1 MVSARATALTAVI
14 AAINPSL
21 AFISLS
27 TQLAPLTNPTNQHAS
42 ITELDL
48 FGDAMKKAFS
58 NDDSIG
64 KPKNAGLKNGP
75 KFSEVTV
82 NGIPVKAVAGQK
94 VSQVMNT
101 ARVKVT
107 YSCRKGDCGTCE
119 LFMNGRVEKAC
130 TALIPSGKCTIQT
143 P

>member
-1 MVSARATALTAVI
+1 MPAVF
-14 AAINPSL
+14 L
-21 AFISLS
+21 
-27 TQLAPLTNPTNQHAS
+27 Q
-42 ITELDL
+42 
-48 FGDAMKKAFS
+48 
-58 NDDSIG
+58 
-64 KPKNAGLKNGP
+64 GP